1 MADWLVKAL
10 IIVFLLIPLG
20 VFTGGFALGVC
31 YLQVK
36 DAQAQQERK
45 R

>member
-1 MADWLVKAL
+1 MADWLIKGL

-20 VFTGGFALGVC
+20 VFTGGLALGVC